1 MWWCCPGHHGS
12 SASIDEENKAQTTAL
27 ATLTPEQIKEYEE
40 VQYMSKKREIKVTI
54 RKGTQAGVA
63 AGLCV
68 MAGVIVAGP
77 VGAAVGGAAG
87 TALAVKMS
95 KDVVPLNDLLEKTPY
110 HKRGEVLNVFRQS
123 FQEEFMDTI
132 NGSPELKLLLSG
144 ASIFGV
150 VRYMMDRNMLES
162 EQLEKIDKLLKYVT

>member
-1 MWWCCPGHHGS
+1 
-12 SASIDEENKAQTTAL
+12 
-27 ATLTPEQIKEYEE
+27 
-40 VQYMSKKREIKVTI
+40 MSKKREIKVTI
-54 RKGTQAGVA
+54 RTGTQAGVA
-63 AGLCV
+63 AGLSV

-77 VGAAVGGAAG
+77 IGAAVGGAVG

-95 KDVVPLNDLLEKTPY
+95 KNVVPLNDLLEQTPY
-110 HKRGEVLNVFRQS
+110 HKRGEVLDIFRQS
-123 FQEEFMDTI
+123 FKEEFMDTI

-162 EQLEKIDKLLKYVT
+162 EQLAKIDKLLKYVT